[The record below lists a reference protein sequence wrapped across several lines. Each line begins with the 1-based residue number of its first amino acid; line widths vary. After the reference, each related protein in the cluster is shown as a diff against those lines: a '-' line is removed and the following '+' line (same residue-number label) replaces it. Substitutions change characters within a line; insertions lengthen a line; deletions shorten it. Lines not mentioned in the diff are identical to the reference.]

1 MHLTWRPYI
10 QKHHPGGSRCGTQG
24 EDSNCGGAGSILCPE
39 LWVKASGVAA
49 AVVEVKA
56 VALIPPLAW
65 EPSYAARAAQ
75 EMAKRQKK
83 KKKYIQS
90 ILGFIK

>member
-56 VALIPPLAW
+56 VALIQSLTW
-65 EPSYAARAAQ
+65 KLSYALGEAI
-75 EMAKRQKK
+75 KK
-83 KKKYIQS
+83 LNKKETLS
-90 ILGFIK
+90 